1 MDDVMASI
9 DIGTSKTAVVIAEQG
24 EVGFVVR
31 GFAIAPNDG
40 VVRGNVVN
48 IEKAEQGV
56 LRALSAAEKQ
66 AQLKVKKMVVAVGGS
81 QLRAVKSHGVTSI
94 PKESGKVSI
103 SDVAKIIE
111 TAKNIPIPQDAQI
124 IDYAI
129 MDFDVDGNTGIIDP
143 VGVAGSKLGGNVM
156 IFIIQNA
163 AMQNLLMALEG
174 ANIVP
179 IDFVAAP
186 IAAAEA
192 ILSQEE
198 KEIGVTMLDIGAG
211 TTEAAI
217 YKDNKPR
224 YTATIPYAGE
234 SVIHDLTVG
243 LKLTNQTAEK
253 IAFEFG
259 CAVENMIPED
269 EEVQIP
275 GIGGREPRKMKRRF
289 IGTIIEAR
297 LEEILLMVKQRIEE
311 VGGKLDKDELPAGI
325 VLTGGTSLMPQII
338 YLAERI
344 LKMPTRLGLPG
355 DISPMPEGMNTPDYH
370 IALGAINIAAKRKN
384 MMKQVEMAQGKLGGL
399 WSRIKDLILRKL

>member
-1 MDDVMASI
+1 MDDVIASI
-9 DIGTSKTAVVIAEQG
+9 DLGTSKTAVIIAEQG
-24 EVGFVVR
+24 EMGLVVR

-48 IEKAEQGV
+48 IEKAEQGI

-66 AQLKVKKMVVAVGGS
+66 AQLKVKKLVVAVGGS
-81 QLRAVKSHGVTSI
+81 QLRTVKSHGVTSI
-94 PKESGKVSI
+94 PKERGKVSV

-111 TAKNIPIPQDAQI
+111 TAKNISIPQDAQI

-129 MDFDVDGNTGIIDP
+129 MDFDVDGNKGIIEP
-143 VGVAGSKLGGNVM
+143 VGVAGSKLGGDVM

-186 IAAAEA
+186 IAAAES

-198 KEIGVTMLDIGAG
+198 KEIGAAMLDIGAG
-211 TTEAAI
+211 TTEIAI
-217 YKDNKPR
+217 YKENKPR

-234 SVIHDLTVG
+234 SVIHDLMAG
-243 LKLTNQTAEK
+243 LKLTNQMAK
-253 IAFEFG
+253 KVASEFG
-259 CAVENMIPED
+259 CAVENMIPDD

-275 GIGGREPRKMKRRF
+275 GIGGREQRKIKRRF

-297 LEEILLMVKQRIEE
+297 LEEILLMVKQHIEE
-311 VGGKLDKDELPAGI
+311 VGGKLDSDELPAGI
-325 VLTGGTSLMPQII
+325 VLTGGTSMMPQII

-355 DISPMPEGMNTPDYH
+355 DVSPMPEGMNTPDYH
-370 IALGAINIAAKRKN
+370 IALGAINIAVERNK
-384 MMKQVEMAQGKLGGL
+384 MMRQVELTRGKIGGVWNRL
-399 WSRIKDLILRKL
+399 KDWILRKL